1 VTEVLLKGS
10 NWNAVNAP
18 GNGVSDG
25 HAATT
30 GPGGAAVV
38 VGGAVA
44 VDGFPYLIAQG
55 RRTMIRK
62 SSVIFLMAYLTLLL
76 VGGCATLPEDFKK
89 PESYAYTD
97 TDDTS
102 FGKARRNERAA
113 HPGQSGFLLLGNG
126 LDAFVARALLA
137 HYAERSIDVQYYLY
151 HDDLVGRLFT
161 DQLLKAADR
170 GIRVRLLVDD
180 MDLEGRDL
188 SVAVAD
194 SHPNMEVRIFNPF
207 SRKTGRISQFV
218 TRMGSV
224 TRRMHN
230 KTFTVDNQ
238 AAILGGRNIGDEYFA
253 ADPDLAFADLDV
265 LAIGPVVK
273 KVSAA
278 FDLYW
283 NSELAYPASVL
294 MDRSPKPEEIQ
305 QKRQQLNEF
314 VTQQAD
320 SEYLQALRNSNL
332 AKQIRQEQVR
342 YYWGDAEVFYDQPE
356 KILHDFDKTEY
367 HLSPHL
373 VPYFEGVQ
381 EELIIF
387 SPYFVPGKRGT
398 AFLSKLSKRGVRVRI
413 FTNSLASN
421 DVGIVH
427 AGYGKY
433 RKDLLR
439 AGVELYEMNKKLNR
453 KERKAKKGKKGSST
467 ASLHAKSFVFDRK
480 QVFIG
485 SLNLDPRAL
494 IHNTEIGV
502 VLSSEEIANMMADA
516 FDQNIEQVAFRLE
529 LVKNKNG
536 SQKILWHGL
545 VDGKPQTFDAEPYT
559 GFWRRFGIG
568 FMSIWPIESQL

>member
-1 VTEVLLKGS
+1 
-10 NWNAVNAP
+10 
-18 GNGVSDG
+18 
-25 HAATT
+25 
-30 GPGGAAVV
+30 
-38 VGGAVA
+38 
-44 VDGFPYLIAQG
+44 
-55 RRTMIRK
+55 MIRK
-62 SSVIFLMAYLTLLL
+62 NPVIFLMVILALFL
-76 VGGCATLPEDFKK
+76 VGGCATLPKDFER
-89 PESYAYTD
+89 PVSYAYTD
-97 TDDTS
+97 TDDTR
-102 FGKARRNERAA
+102 FGKARRDERMA

-151 HDDLVGRLFT
+151 HADLVGRLFT

-170 GIRVRLLVDD
+170 GVRVRLLVDD
-180 MDLEGRDL
+180 MDLAGRDL
-188 SVAVAD
+188 GAAGLD
-194 SHPNMEVRIFNPF
+194 SHPNLEVRIFNPF
-207 SRKTGRISQFV
+207 SRKTSRATQFV

-238 AAILGGRNIGDEYFA
+238 ATILGGRNIGNEYFE

-265 LAIGPVVK
+265 LGFGPVVK
-273 KVSAA
+273 EVSVA
-278 FDLYW
+278 FDRYW

-294 MDRSPKPEEIQ
+294 KGKPPTPEEIDQ
-305 QKRQQLNEF
+305 GRQRLKEF
-314 VTQQAD
+314 VEQQAD
-320 SEYLQALRNSNL
+320 SEYLLALRNSNL
-332 AKQIRQEQVR
+332 ANQIRQKQVR
-342 YYWGDAEVFYDQPE
+342 YYWGDAEVVYDQPE

-373 VPYFEGVQ
+373 APYFEGVQ
-381 EELIIF
+381 QELIIF

-398 AFLSKLSKRGVRVRI
+398 AFLSQLSKRGVRVRI

-439 AGVELYEMNKKLNR
+439 AGVELYEMNKKLSRKQR
-453 KERKAKKGKKGSST
+453 KEKKGTAGSSK

-485 SLNLDPRAL
+485 SLNLDPRAVV
-494 IHNTEIGV
+494 HNTEIGV
-502 VLSSEEIANMMADA
+502 VLSSEEIANIMADA
-516 FDQNIEQVAFRLE
+516 FDQNIEEVAFRLE

-536 SQKILWHGL
+536 SEKILWHGL
-545 VDGKPQTFDAEPYT
+545 VDGEKKTFDVDPYT

-568 FMSIWPIESQL
+568 FLSLLPIESQL